1 MTEADHLRSVP
12 SYGEIVEAICA
23 ELEKFN
29 AQEATLSENTD
40 ITTDLNV
47 DSVAVMDL
55 LFALEERYDIS
66 IPLNELDEVQTIGQL
81 AGVVAPLVRQS

>member
-1 MTEADHLRSVP
+1 MSQAEDVRAAP
-12 SYGEIVEAICA
+12 SYEAIVRAICE
-23 ELEKFN
+23 ELETFN
-29 AQEATLSENTD
+29 TQEITLSQTTD
-40 ITTDLNV
+40 ITTDLNI

-66 IPLNELDEVQTIGQL
+66 IPLNELDEVHTIGQL